1 LIASSIMSKKIA
13 AGAQG
18 VVLEV
23 KVGGAAFMKDE
34 ASAVELAQLMV
45 QIGQSMERQVTAV
58 ITDMDQPLGDAV
70 GNALEVNVP
79 WRRAL
84 QKRRPD

>member
-1 LIASSIMSKKIA
+1 
-13 AGAQG
+13 
-18 VVLEV
+18 
-23 KVGGAAFMKDE
+23 
-34 ASAVELAQLMV
+34 
-45 QIGQSMERQVTAV
+45 VTAV